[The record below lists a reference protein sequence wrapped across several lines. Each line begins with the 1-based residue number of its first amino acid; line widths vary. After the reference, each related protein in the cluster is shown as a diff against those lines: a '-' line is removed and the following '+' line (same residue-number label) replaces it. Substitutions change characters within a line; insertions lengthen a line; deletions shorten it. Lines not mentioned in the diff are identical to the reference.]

1 MHYKYSYI
9 LVVVFVT
16 FTFGVGLPILFP
28 IGFMSISLLYVTER
42 LMIVYSYRRPI
53 MFSTKTNRRA
63 YSLMLTAPIM
73 YCIFG
78 ALMFSNQQVF
88 RNNIDAQEDT
98 YVFPST
104 NHTLDQLW
112 NDPTPGTLYF
122 IALFVFCAAQGVRWL
137 YRKVSKYDPN
147 AKINAIQ

>member
-28 IGFMSISLLYVTER
+28 IGFLSISLLYITER

-63 YSLMLTAPIM
+63 YSLMLIAPIM
-73 YCIFG
+73 YCITG
-78 ALMFSNQQVF
+78 ALTFSNQ
-88 RNNIDAQEDT
+88 
-98 YVFPST
+98 
-104 NHTLDQLW
+104 
-112 NDPTPGTLYF
+112 
-122 IALFVFCAAQGVRWL
+122 
-137 YRKVSKYDPN
+137 
-147 AKINAIQ
+147 